1 MAVTD
6 ETDRPLRPDEIQPG
20 GNGRRYL
27 LGAAATVV
35 VFAGIAGYTL
45 GSNSPAETAKLL
57 GVLVLPV
64 NGFSLAA
71 YGVGLA
77 GAVVTGIFAVV
88 RLLSRFDDAAAE

>member
-1 MAVTD
+1 MTD

-45 GSNSPAETAKLL
+45 GSNSPAETVRLL
-57 GVLVLPV
+57 SVLVLPV
-64 NGFSLAA
+64 SGLSLAA
-71 YGVGLA
+71 YGVALA
-77 GAVVTGIFAVV
+77 GVVVTGLFTVV
-88 RLLSRFDDAAAE
+88 RVLSRFDDAAE